1 MTAVLSVLAL
11 ALVVFSPEIARMVVR
26 VRRAAAR
33 RLPGVGHAETA
44 PLEKVY
50 FGRHEAVLPRR
61 HAGNAHWPFT
71 RAFPVQL
78 ARANRSASRPPSRP
92 PGDPDRTGRRRAGDR
107 GMAIPNR

>member
-1 MTAVLSVLAL
+1 MTAIAVIIA
-11 ALVVFSPEIARMVVR
+11 AGLVWFSPETARLVSR

-33 RLPGVGHAETA
+33 RLPGVRHAETA

-61 HAGNAHWPFT
+61 HAGNVHWPFT
-71 RAFPVQL
+71 RTFPVQL
-78 ARANRSASRPPSRP
+78 ARANRSASRPSSRP